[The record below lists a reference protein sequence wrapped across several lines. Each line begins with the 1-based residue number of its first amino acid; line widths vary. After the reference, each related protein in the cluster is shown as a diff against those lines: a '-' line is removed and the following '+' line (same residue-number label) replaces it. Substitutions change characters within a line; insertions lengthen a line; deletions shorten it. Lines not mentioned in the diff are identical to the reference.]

1 MWHEK
6 FTNKHG
12 DVQYRYYEKYKDP
25 LTNKWRRVSVVLNKN
40 GKQSQKEAQR
50 RLNDRIEAKLN
61 DKTPTTLKSLTFHA
75 ACDEWLEYYKN
86 HSGSKATTIKEKVS
100 NTNTVKNSIDKEVL
114 INNITHTYLQDIINE
129 WAKLHSK
136 GHVQSLVIIIRS
148 VFKYAFKYY
157 DLQDISVLDKIDI
170 PKKAKTRDELQAKR
184 NNYLEDSEVKELLNC
199 FDYLIKHKKHST
211 RKRNYKMVKA
221 IVQFQIANGMRIGE
235 LLAIKRENINYEDKT
250 LDIDGTIN
258 WVTDKET
265 GAFGVKETTKTSK
278 SYRTI
283 GLTTQSTNL
292 LKTLILENKKENQWN
307 DKFIDRGYIFTNT
320 AGSPIDLNKINN
332 IIKEATEISS
342 IKKSVTTHTLRHTH
356 ISTLAQLGINL
367 KAIQD
372 RVGHSDY
379 KTTLEIYTHVTDQMA
394 KDMMKKL
401 EKVGKWTNEKF
412 SGYFH

>member
-12 DVQYRYYEKYKDP
+12 EVQYRYYEKYKDP

-50 RLNDRIEAKLN
+50 RLNERIEAKLN
-61 DKTPTTLKSLTFHA
+61 DKTPTNLKTLTFHG
-75 ACDEWLEYYKN
+75 ACDEWLEHYKN

-100 NTNTVKNSIDKEVL
+100 NTNTVKNAIDKEVL

-129 WAKLHSK
+129 WAKTHSK

-184 NNYLEDSEVKELLNC
+184 NNYLEDSKIKELLSC

-235 LLAIKRENINYEDKT
+235 LLAIKSDNINYEDKT

-283 GLTTQSTNL
+283 GLTTQSINL

-307 DKFIDRGYIFTNT
+307 ENFIDRGYVFTNT
-320 AGSPIDLNKINN
+320 AGSPIDLNKVNS

-342 IKKSVTTHTLRHTH
+342 IKKHVTSHLLRHTH

-367 KAIQD
+367 KAIQE

-394 KDMMKKL
+394 KDMMNKL
-401 EKVGKWTNEKF
+401 EGMN
-412 SGYFH
+412 

>member
-12 DVQYRYYEKYKDP
+12 ETKYRYYEKYKDP

-40 GKQSQKEAQR
+40 GKQSQKEAQK
-50 RLNDRIEAKLN
+50 RLNERIEAKLN

-100 NTNTVKNSIDKEVL
+100 NTNTVKNAIDKEVL
-114 INNITHTYLQDIINE
+114 INNITHTYLQNNINE
-129 WAKLHSK
+129 WAKIHSK

-184 NNYLEDSEVKELLNC
+184 NNYLEDSEVKELLSC

-221 IVQFQIANGMRIGE
+221 IVQFQITNGMRIGE
-235 LLAIKRENINYEDKT
+235 LLAIKSDNINYEDKT

-265 GAFGVKETTKTSK
+265 GAFGIKETTKTSK

-283 GLTTQSTNL
+283 GLTTQSINL

-307 DKFIDRGYIFTNT
+307 EDFIDRGYIFTNT

-332 IIKEATEISS
+332 IIKEATDISS
-342 IKKSVTTHTLRHTH
+342 IKKRVTTHTLRHTH

-367 KAIQD
+367 KAIQE

-394 KDMMKKL
+394 KDMMNRL
-401 EKVGKWTNEKF
+401 ENENILFK
-412 SGYFH
+412 

>member
-6 FTNKHG
+6 FTNKYG
-12 DVQYRYYEKYKDP
+12 ETKYRYYEKYKDP

-40 GKQSQKEAQR
+40 GKQSQKEAQKL
-50 RLNDRIEAKLN
+50 LNKRIEAKLN

-86 HSGSKATTIKEKVS
+86 HSGSKVTTIKEKIS
-100 NTNTVKNSIDKEVL
+100 NTNTVKNAIDKEVL
-114 INNITHTYLQDIINE
+114 INNIMHTYLQDIINE

-184 NNYLEDSEVKELLNC
+184 NNYLEDSEVKELLSC
-199 FDYLIKHKKHST
+199 FDYLIKHKNHSS
-211 RKRNYKMVKA
+211 RKRNYNMVKA

-235 LLAIKRENINYEDKT
+235 LLAIKSDNINYEDKT

-283 GLTTQSTNL
+283 GLTTQSINL
-292 LKTLILENKKENQWN
+292 LKTLILDNKKENQWN
-307 DKFIDRGYIFTNT
+307 EDFIDRGYVFTNT
-320 AGSPIDLNKINN
+320 AGSPIDLNKVNS

-342 IKKSVTTHTLRHTH
+342 IKKRVTTHTLRHTH

-367 KAIQD
+367 KAIQE

-394 KDMMKKL
+394 KDMMNKL
-401 EKVGKWTNEKF
+401 ERMSNNNDKF
-412 SGYFH
+412 IL

>member
-6 FTNKHG
+6 FINKHG
-12 DVQYRYYEKYKDP
+12 ETKYRYYEKYKDP

-40 GKQSQKEAQR
+40 GKQSQKEAQKL
-50 RLNDRIEAKLN
+50 LNKRIEEKLN

-86 HSGSKATTIKEKVS
+86 HSGSKATTIKEKLS
-100 NTNTVKNSIDKEVL
+100 NTNTVKNAIDKEVL

-136 GHVQSLVIIIRS
+136 GHVQSLVTIIRS

-184 NNYLEDSEVKELLNC
+184 NNYLEDSEVKELLSC
-199 FDYLIKHKKHST
+199 FDYLIKHKNHSS
-211 RKRNYKMVKA
+211 RKRNYNMVKA

-235 LLAIKRENINYEDKT
+235 LLAIKSDNINYEDKT

-283 GLTTQSTNL
+283 GLTTQSINL

-307 DKFIDRGYIFTNT
+307 EEFIDRGYVFTNT
-320 AGSPIDLNKINN
+320 AGSPIDLNKINS
-332 IIKEATEISS
+332 IIKEAAEISS
-342 IKKSVTTHTLRHTH
+342 IKKRVTTHTLRHTH

-367 KAIQD
+367 KAIQE

-394 KDMMKKL
+394 EDMMNKL
-401 EKVGKWTNEKF
+401 ETINIV
-412 SGYFH
+412 

>member
-12 DVQYRYYEKYKDP
+12 ETKYRYYEKYKDP

-40 GKQSQKEAQR
+40 GKQSQKEAQK
-50 RLNDRIEAKLN
+50 RLNERIEAKLN

-100 NTNTVKNSIDKEVL
+100 NTNTVKNAIDKEVL

-184 NNYLEDSEVKELLNC
+184 NNYLEDSEVKELLDC
-199 FDYLIKHKKHST
+199 FDYLIKHKNHLS
-211 RKRNYKMVKA
+211 RKRNYNMVKA

-235 LLAIKRENINYEDKT
+235 LLAIKSDNINYEDKT
-250 LDIDGTIN
+250 LDINGTIN

-278 SYRTI
+278 SCRTI
-283 GLTTQSTNL
+283 GLTTQSINL
-292 LKTLILENKKENQWN
+292 LKTLILDNKKENQWN
-307 DKFIDRGYIFTNT
+307 EDFIDRGYVFTNT
-320 AGSPIDLNKINN
+320 AGSPIDLNKVNS

-342 IKKSVTTHTLRHTH
+342 IKKRVTTHTLRHTH

-394 KDMMKKL
+394 KDMMNKL
-401 EKVGKWTNEKF
+401 ERVEN
-412 SGYFH
+412 

>member
-6 FTNKHG
+6 FINKHG
-12 DVQYRYYEKYKDP
+12 ETKYRYYEKYKDP

-40 GKQSQKEAQR
+40 GKQSQKEAQKL
-50 RLNDRIEAKLN
+50 LNKRIEEKLN

-86 HSGSKATTIKEKVS
+86 HSGSKATTIKEKLS
-100 NTNTVKNSIDKEVL
+100 NTNTVKNAIDKEVL

-136 GHVQSLVIIIRS
+136 GHVQSLVTIIRS

-184 NNYLEDSEVKELLNC
+184 NNYLEDSEVKELLSC
-199 FDYLIKHKKHST
+199 FDYLIKHKNHSS
-211 RKRNYKMVKA
+211 RKRNYNMVKA

-235 LLAIKRENINYEDKT
+235 LLAIKSDNINYEDKT

-283 GLTTQSTNL
+283 GLTTQSINL

-307 DKFIDRGYIFTNT
+307 EEFIDRGYVFTNT
-320 AGSPIDLNKINN
+320 AGGPIDLNKINS
-332 IIKEATEISS
+332 IIKEAAEISS
-342 IKKSVTTHTLRHTH
+342 IKKRVTTHTLRHTH

-367 KAIQD
+367 KAIQE

-394 KDMMKKL
+394 KDMMNKL
-401 EKVGKWTNEKF
+401 ETINIV
-412 SGYFH
+412 

>member
-12 DVQYRYYEKYKDP
+12 ETKYRYYEKYKDP

-40 GKQSQKEAQR
+40 GKQSQKEAQK
-50 RLNDRIEAKLN
+50 RLNERIEAKLN

-100 NTNTVKNSIDKEVL
+100 NTNTVKNAIDKEVL

-184 NNYLEDSEVKELLNC
+184 NNYLEDSEVKELLDC
-199 FDYLIKHKKHST
+199 FDYLIKHKNHLS
-211 RKRNYKMVKA
+211 RKRNYNMVKA

-235 LLAIKRENINYEDKT
+235 LLAIKSDNINYEDKT
-250 LDIDGTIN
+250 LDINGTIN

-283 GLTTQSTNL
+283 GLTTQSINL
-292 LKTLILENKKENQWN
+292 LKTLILDNKKENQWN
-307 DKFIDRGYIFTNT
+307 EDFIDRGYVFTNT
-320 AGSPIDLNKINN
+320 AGSPIDLNKVNS

-342 IKKSVTTHTLRHTH
+342 IKKRVTTHTLRHTH

-394 KDMMKKL
+394 KDMMNKL
-401 EKVGKWTNEKF
+401 ETINIV
-412 SGYFH
+412 

>member
-40 GKQSQKEAQR
+40 GKQSQKEAQKL
-50 RLNDRIEAKLN
+50 LNKRIEAKLN

-100 NTNTVKNSIDKEVL
+100 NTNTVKNAIDKEVL

-184 NNYLEDSEVKELLNC
+184 NNYLEDSEVKELLDC
-199 FDYLIKHKKHST
+199 FDYLIKHKNHPS
-211 RKRNYKMVKA
+211 RKRNYNRVKA

-283 GLTTQSTNL
+283 GLTTQSINL
-292 LKTLILENKKENQWN
+292 LKTLILDNKKENQWN
-307 DKFIDRGYIFTNT
+307 EDFIDRGYVFTNT
-320 AGSPIDLNKINN
+320 AGSPIDLNKVNS

-342 IKKSVTTHTLRHTH
+342 IKKRVTTHTLRHTH
-356 ISTLAQLGINL
+356 ISTLAHLGINL
-367 KAIQD
+367 KAIQE

-394 KDMMKKL
+394 KDMMNKL
-401 EKVGKWTNEKF
+401 ERVEN
-412 SGYFH
+412 

>member
-50 RLNDRIEAKLN
+50 RLNERIEAKLK

-86 HSGSKATTIKEKVS
+86 HSGSKATTIKEKIS
-100 NTNTVKNSIDKEVL
+100 NTNTVKNAIDKEVL
-114 INNITHTYLQDIINE
+114 INNITHNYLQDIINE

-199 FDYLIKHKKHST
+199 FDYLIKHKKHSS
-211 RKRNYKMVKA
+211 RKRNYQMVKA
-221 IVQFQIANGMRIGE
+221 IVQFQVANGMRIGE
-235 LLAIKRENINYEDKT
+235 LLAIKRENINYKDKT

-283 GLTTQSTNL
+283 GLTTQSINL
-292 LKTLILENKKENQWN
+292 LKTLILDNKKENQWN
-307 DKFIDRGYIFTNT
+307 EDFIDRGYIFTNT

-367 KAIQD
+367 KAIQE

-394 KDMMKKL
+394 KYMMNKL
-401 EKVGKWTNEKF
+401 EE
-412 SGYFH
+412 SSQI

>member
-12 DVQYRYYEKYKDP
+12 ETKYRYYEKYKDP

-40 GKQSQKEAQR
+40 GKQSQKEAQKL
-50 RLNDRIEAKLN
+50 LNKRIEAKLN

-86 HSGSKATTIKEKVS
+86 HSGSKATTIKEKIS
-100 NTNTVKNSIDKEVL
+100 NTNTVKNAIDKEVL

-184 NNYLEDSEVKELLNC
+184 NNYLEDSEVKELLDC
-199 FDYLIKHKKHST
+199 FDYLIKHKNHSS
-211 RKRNYKMVKA
+211 RKRNYNMVKA

-235 LLAIKRENINYEDKT
+235 LLAIKSDNINYADKT

-283 GLTTQSTNL
+283 GLTTQS
-292 LKTLILENKKENQWN
+292 INQWN
-307 DKFIDRGYIFTNT
+307 EDFIDKGYIFTNT

-332 IIKEATEISS
+332 IIKEATDISS
-342 IKKSVTTHTLRHTH
+342 IKKRVTTHTLRHTH
-356 ISTLAQLGINL
+356 ISTLAQIGINL

-394 KDMMKKL
+394 KDMMNKL
-401 EKVGKWTNEKF
+401 ETINIV
-412 SGYFH
+412 

>member
-50 RLNDRIEAKLN
+50 RLNERIEVKLN
-61 DKTPTTLKSLTFHA
+61 DNTPTTLKSLTFHV
-75 ACDEWLEYYKN
+75 ACDEWLEHYKN
-86 HSGSKATTIKEKVS
+86 HSGSKVTSIKEKVS
-100 NTNTVKNSIDKEVL
+100 NTNTVKNAIDKEVL

-136 GHVQSLVIIIRS
+136 GHVQSLVIIIRF

-157 DLQDISVLDKIDI
+157 DLQDISLLDKIDI
-170 PKKAKTRDELQAKR
+170 PKKAKTRDEIQAKR

-199 FDYLIKHKKHST
+199 FDYLIKHKKHSS
-211 RKRNYKMVKA
+211 RKRNYQMVKA
-221 IVQFQIANGMRIGE
+221 IVQFQVANGMRIGE

-283 GLTTQSTNL
+283 GLTTKVLTY
-292 LKTLILENKKENQWN
+292 LKHL
-307 DKFIDRGYIFTNT
+307 F
-320 AGSPIDLNKINN
+320 
-332 IIKEATEISS
+332 
-342 IKKSVTTHTLRHTH
+342 
-356 ISTLAQLGINL
+356 
-367 KAIQD
+367 
-372 RVGHSDY
+372 
-379 KTTLEIYTHVTDQMA
+379 
-394 KDMMKKL
+394 
-401 EKVGKWTNEKF
+401 
-412 SGYFH
+412 

>member
-40 GKQSQKEAQR
+40 GKQSQKEAQK
-50 RLNDRIEAKLN
+50 RLNERIEAKLN

-86 HSGSKATTIKEKVS
+86 HSGSKATTIKEKIS
-100 NTNTVKNSIDKEVL
+100 NTNTVKNAIDKEVL

-184 NNYLEDSEVKELLNC
+184 NNYLEESEVKELLSC

-283 GLTTQSTNL
+283 GLTTQSINL
-292 LKTLILENKKENQWN
+292 LKTLFLENKKENQWN
-307 DKFIDRGYIFTNT
+307 EDFIDRGYIFTNT
-320 AGSPIDLNKINN
+320 AGSPIDLNKVNS

-342 IKKSVTTHTLRHTH
+342 IKKRVTTHTLRHTH

-367 KAIQD
+367 KAIQE

-394 KDMMKKL
+394 KDMMNKL
-401 EKVGKWTNEKF
+401 ETINIV
-412 SGYFH
+412 

>member
-1 MWHEK
+1 MVK
-6 FTNKHG
+6 LKIAIMRSTKTLSQTND
-12 DVQYRYYEKYKDP
+12 DVLAWY
-25 LTNKWRRVSVVLNKN
+25 LIKN
-40 GKQSQKEAQR
+40 GKQSQKEAQK
-50 RLNDRIEAKLN
+50 RLNELIEAKLN

-100 NTNTVKNSIDKEVL
+100 NTNTVKNAIDKEVL

-184 NNYLEDSEVKELLNC
+184 NNYLEDSEVKELLDC
-199 FDYLIKHKKHST
+199 FDYLIKHKNHLS
-211 RKRNYKMVKA
+211 RKRNYNMVKA

-235 LLAIKRENINYEDKT
+235 LLAIKSDNINYEDKT
-250 LDIDGTIN
+250 LDINGTIN

-283 GLTTQSTNL
+283 GLTTQSINL
-292 LKTLILENKKENQWN
+292 LKTLILDNKKENQWN
-307 DKFIDRGYIFTNT
+307 EDFIDRGYVFTNT
-320 AGSPIDLNKINN
+320 AGSPIDLNKVNS

-342 IKKSVTTHTLRHTH
+342 IKKRVTTHTLRHTH

-394 KDMMKKL
+394 KDMMNKL
-401 EKVGKWTNEKF
+401 ERVEN
-412 SGYFH
+412 

>member
-40 GKQSQKEAQR
+40 GKQSQKEAQK
-50 RLNDRIEAKLN
+50 RLNKRIEAKLN

-75 ACDEWLEYYKN
+75 TCDEWLEYYKN

-100 NTNTVKNSIDKEVL
+100 NTNTVKNAIDKEVL
-114 INNITHTYLQDIINE
+114 INNITHTYLQNIINE
-129 WAKLHSK
+129 WAKAHSK

-184 NNYLEDSEVKELLNC
+184 NNYLEDSEVKELLSC
-199 FDYLIKHKKHST
+199 FDYLIKHKNHSS
-211 RKRNYKMVKA
+211 RKRNYNMVKA

-235 LLAIKRENINYEDKT
+235 LLAIKSDNINYEDKT

-283 GLTTQSTNL
+283 GLTTQSINL

-307 DKFIDRGYIFTNT
+307 EEFIDRGYVFTNT
-320 AGSPIDLNKINN
+320 AGSPVDLNKINS
-332 IIKEATEISS
+332 IIKEAAEISS
-342 IKKSVTTHTLRHTH
+342 IKKRVTTHTLRHTH

-367 KAIQD
+367 KAIQE

-394 KDMMKKL
+394 KDMMNKL
-401 EKVGKWTNEKF
+401 ETINIV
-412 SGYFH
+412 

>member
-40 GKQSQKEAQR
+40 GKQSQKEAQK
-50 RLNDRIEAKLN
+50 RLNKRIEAKLN

-75 ACDEWLEYYKN
+75 TCDEWLEYYKN

-100 NTNTVKNSIDKEVL
+100 NTNTVKNAIDKEVL
-114 INNITHTYLQDIINE
+114 INNITHTYLQNIINE
-129 WAKLHSK
+129 WAKAHSK

-170 PKKAKTRDELQAKR
+170 PEKAKTRDELQAKR
-184 NNYLEDSEVKELLNC
+184 NNYLEDSEVKELLSC
-199 FDYLIKHKKHST
+199 FDYLIKHKNHSS
-211 RKRNYKMVKA
+211 RKRNYNMVKA

-235 LLAIKRENINYEDKT
+235 LLAIKSDNINYEDKT

-283 GLTTQSTNL
+283 GLTTQSINL

-307 DKFIDRGYIFTNT
+307 EEFIDRGYVFTNT
-320 AGSPIDLNKINN
+320 AGSPIDLNKINS
-332 IIKEATEISS
+332 IIKEAAEISS
-342 IKKSVTTHTLRHTH
+342 IKKRVTTHTLRHTH

-367 KAIQD
+367 KAIQE

-394 KDMMKKL
+394 KDMMNKL
-401 EKVGKWTNEKF
+401 ETINIV
-412 SGYFH
+412 

>member
-12 DVQYRYYEKYKDP
+12 EVQYRYYEKYKDP

-40 GKQSQKEAQR
+40 GKQSQKEAQK
-50 RLNDRIEAKLN
+50 RLNERIEAKLN

-184 NNYLEDSEVKELLNC
+184 NNYLEDSEVKELLSC
-199 FDYLIKHKKHST
+199 FDYLIKHKKHSS
-211 RKRNYKMVKA
+211 RKRNYNMVKA

-235 LLAIKRENINYEDKT
+235 LLAIKSDNINYEDKT

-278 SYRTI
+278 SHRTI
-283 GLTTQSTNL
+283 GLTTQSINL

-307 DKFIDRGYIFTNT
+307 EDFIDRGYIFTNT

-342 IKKSVTTHTLRHTH
+342 IKKRVTTHTLRHTH

-367 KAIQD
+367 KSIQE

-379 KTTLEIYTHVTDQMA
+379 KTTLEIYTHVTDRMA
-394 KDMMKKL
+394 KDMMNKL
-401 EKVGKWTNEKF
+401 ERIQ
-412 SGYFH
+412 

>member
-40 GKQSQKEAQR
+40 GKQSQKEAQK
-50 RLNDRIEAKLN
+50 RLNERIEAKLN

-86 HSGSKATTIKEKVS
+86 HSGSKATTIKEKIS
-100 NTNTVKNSIDKEVL
+100 NTNTVKNTIDKEVL
-114 INNITHTYLQDIINE
+114 INNITHNYLQDIINN
-129 WAKLHSK
+129 WASIHSK

-184 NNYLEDSEVKELLNC
+184 NNYLEDSEIKELLSC

-283 GLTTQSTNL
+283 GLTTQSINL

-342 IKKSVTTHTLRHTH
+342 INKSVTTHTLRHTH

-367 KAIQD
+367 KAIQE

-379 KTTLEIYTHVTDQMA
+379 KITLEIYTHVTDQMA
-394 KDMMKKL
+394 KDMMNKL
-401 EKVGKWTNEKF
+401 EHISTY
-412 SGYFH
+412 S

>member
-12 DVQYRYYEKYKDP
+12 ETKYRYYEKYKDP

-40 GKQSQKEAQR
+40 GKQSQKEAQKC
-50 RLNDRIEAKLN
+50 LNERIEAKLN

-75 ACDEWLEYYKN
+75 ACDEWLEHYKN

-100 NTNTVKNSIDKEVL
+100 NTNTVKNAIDKEVL

-129 WAKLHSK
+129 WAKTHSK

-148 VFKYAFKYY
+148 VFKYTFKYY

-184 NNYLEDSEVKELLNC
+184 NNYLEDSEVKELLSC

-235 LLAIKRENINYEDKT
+235 LLAIKKDNINFEHKT
-250 LDIDGTIN
+250 LEIDGTIN

-265 GAFGVKETTKTSK
+265 GAFGVKETTKPSK

-283 GLTTQSTNL
+283 GLTTQSINL
-292 LKTLILENKKENQWN
+292 IKTLILDNKKENQWIE
-307 DKFIDRGYIFTNT
+307 DFIDRGYIFTNT

-332 IIKEATEISS
+332 IIKEATDISS
-342 IKKSVTTHTLRHTH
+342 IKKRVTTHTLRHTH

-367 KAIQD
+367 KAIQE

-394 KDMMKKL
+394 KDMMNKL
-401 EKVGKWTNEKF
+401 EKVGI
-412 SGYFH
+412 

>member
-1 MWHEK
+1 MLLGEIKMWHEK

-40 GKQSQKEAQR
+40 GKQSQKEAQK
-50 RLNDRIEAKLN
+50 RLNERIEAKLN

-86 HSGSKATTIKEKVS
+86 HSGSKATTIKEKIS
-100 NTNTVKNSIDKEVL
+100 NTNTVKNAIDKEVL
-114 INNITHTYLQDIINE
+114 INNITHNYLQDIINE

-184 NNYLEDSEVKELLNC
+184 NNYLEDSEVKELLSC

-235 LLAIKRENINYEDKT
+235 LLAIKSDNINYEDKT

-283 GLTTQSTNL
+283 GLTTQSINL
-292 LKTLILENKKENQWN
+292 LKSLILDNKKENQWN
-307 DKFIDRGYIFTNT
+307 EEFIDRGYIFTNT
-320 AGSPIDLNKINN
+320 AGSPIDLNKINS

-342 IKKSVTTHTLRHTH
+342 IKKRVTTHTLRHTH

-367 KAIQD
+367 KAIQE

-394 KDMMKKL
+394 KDMMNKL
-401 EKVGKWTNEKF
+401 ETINIV
-412 SGYFH
+412 

>member
-40 GKQSQKEAQR
+40 GKQSQKEAQKL
-50 RLNDRIEAKLN
+50 LNKRIEAKLN

-86 HSGSKATTIKEKVS
+86 HSGSKATTIKEKIS
-100 NTNTVKNSIDKEVL
+100 NTNTVKNAIDKEVL
-114 INNITHTYLQDIINE
+114 INNITHTYLQDIINK

-157 DLQDISVLDKIDI
+157 DLQDISVQDKIDI

-184 NNYLEDSEVKELLNC
+184 NNYLEDSEVKELLDC
-199 FDYLIKHKKHST
+199 FDYLIKHKNHLS
-211 RKRNYKMVKA
+211 RKRNYNMVKA

-235 LLAIKRENINYEDKT
+235 LLAIKSNNINYEDKT

-283 GLTTQSTNL
+283 GLTTQSINL

-307 DKFIDRGYIFTNT
+307 EDFIDRGYIFTNT

-332 IIKEATEISS
+332 IIKEATDISS
-342 IKKSVTTHTLRHTH
+342 IKKRVTTHTLRHTH

-367 KAIQD
+367 KAIQE

-394 KDMMKKL
+394 KDMMNKL
-401 EKVGKWTNEKF
+401 ERVEN
-412 SGYFH
+412 

>member
-40 GKQSQKEAQR
+40 GKQSQKEAQKL
-50 RLNDRIEAKLN
+50 LNKRIEAKLN

-86 HSGSKATTIKEKVS
+86 HSGSKATTIKEKIS
-100 NTNTVKNSIDKEVL
+100 NTNTVKNAIDKEVL

-184 NNYLEDSEVKELLNC
+184 NNYLEDSEVKELLSC

-235 LLAIKRENINYEDKT
+235 LLAIKSDNINYEDKT

-265 GAFGVKETTKTSK
+265 GAFGIKETTKTSK

-283 GLTTQSTNL
+283 GLTTQSINL
-292 LKTLILENKKENQWN
+292 LKTLILDNKKENQWN
-307 DKFIDRGYIFTNT
+307 EDFIDRGYIFTNT

-342 IKKSVTTHTLRHTH
+342 IKKRVTTHTLRHTH

-367 KAIQD
+367 KAIQE

-379 KTTLEIYTHVTDQMA
+379 KTTLEIYTHVTDKMA
-394 KDMMKKL
+394 KDMMNKL
-401 EKVGKWTNEKF
+401 EHISTY
-412 SGYFH
+412 S

>member
-6 FTNKHG
+6 FINKHG
-12 DVQYRYYEKYKDP
+12 ETKYRYYEKYKDP

-40 GKQSQKEAQR
+40 GKQSQKEAQKL
-50 RLNDRIEAKLN
+50 LNKRIEEKLN

-86 HSGSKATTIKEKVS
+86 HSGSKATTIKEKLS
-100 NTNTVKNSIDKEVL
+100 NTNTVKNAIDKEVL

-136 GHVQSLVIIIRS
+136 GHVQSLVTIIRS

-184 NNYLEDSEVKELLNC
+184 NNYLEDSEVKELLSC
-199 FDYLIKHKKHST
+199 FDYLIKHKNHSS
-211 RKRNYKMVKA
+211 RKRNYNMVKA

-235 LLAIKRENINYEDKT
+235 LLAIKSDNINYEDKT

-283 GLTTQSTNL
+283 GLTTQSINL

-307 DKFIDRGYIFTNT
+307 EEFIDRGYVFTNT
-320 AGSPIDLNKINN
+320 AGSPIDLNKINS
-332 IIKEATEISS
+332 IIKEAAEISS
-342 IKKSVTTHTLRHTH
+342 IKKRVTTHTLRHTH

-367 KAIQD
+367 KAIQE

-394 KDMMKKL
+394 KDMMNKL
-401 EKVGKWTNEKF
+401 ETINIV
-412 SGYFH
+412 

>member
-1 MWHEK
+1 MRSTK
-6 FTNKHG
+6 TLSQTND
-12 DVQYRYYEKYKDP
+12 DVLAWY
-25 LTNKWRRVSVVLNKN
+25 LIKN
-40 GKQSQKEAQR
+40 GKQSQKEAQK
-50 RLNDRIEAKLN
+50 RLNERIEAKLN

-100 NTNTVKNSIDKEVL
+100 NTNTVKNAIDKEVL
-114 INNITHTYLQDIINE
+114 INNITHTYLQNNINE
-129 WAKLHSK
+129 WAKIHSK

-184 NNYLEDSEVKELLNC
+184 NNYLEDSEVKELLSC

-235 LLAIKRENINYEDKT
+235 LLAIKSDNINYEDKT

-265 GAFGVKETTKTSK
+265 GAFGIKETTKTSK

-283 GLTTQSTNL
+283 GLTTQSINL

-307 DKFIDRGYIFTNT
+307 EDFIDRGYIFTNT

-332 IIKEATEISS
+332 IIKEATDISS
-342 IKKSVTTHTLRHTH
+342 IKKRVTTHTLRHTH

-367 KAIQD
+367 KAIQE

-394 KDMMKKL
+394 KDMMNRL
-401 EKVGKWTNEKF
+401 ENENILFK
-412 SGYFH
+412 